1 MKTIRISQA
10 VWDAIANQ
18 GKFGETENDVL
29 ERIFKI
35 KKEEITM
42 IPHRETSYQRKPFA
56 TQRMSA
62 DVHNKIFSIQFQNG
76 PSKNWK
82 LPTPDDKSEIRKIL
96 NSALEFASE
105 NKASFGQQQA
115 VRKALTNAGYWLS
128 K

>member
-1 MKTIRISQA
+1 MKTIKISQA
-10 VWDAIANQ
+10 VWDAIANK

-29 ERIFKI
+29 ERIFEI
-35 KKEEITM
+35 KKEETVM
-42 IPHRETSYQRKPFA
+42 IPHCQNSYQRKPFA
-56 TQRMSA
+56 TRKMSA
-62 DVHNKIFSIQFQNG
+62 DIHNNLLSIQFQDG

-82 LPTPDDKSEIRKIL
+82 LPAPNEKSEIRKIL